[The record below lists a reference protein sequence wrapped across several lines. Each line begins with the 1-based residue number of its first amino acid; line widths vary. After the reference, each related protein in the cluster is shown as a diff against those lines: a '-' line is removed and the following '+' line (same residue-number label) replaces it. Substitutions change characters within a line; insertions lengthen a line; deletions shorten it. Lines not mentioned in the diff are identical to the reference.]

1 MSAEFLTPKLPK
13 PPWMTE
19 AEWAAELD
27 KRRKK
32 AAETVKKGED
42 SKPKAAEDHFS
53 PTSCIGDTNP
63 FGGDPEDDPTDPNVV
78 VSVTEGHY
86 WNFFGQII
94 REDKT
99 LFDPAKESW
108 SAFPRPRNVSAH
120 APFGHIRNP
129 NFMNPAL
136 PDEINTNS
144 DGTCGHKNP
153 AKYSYWILDVEK
165 YEQDPVTKAVSLK
178 KSAEELIKS
187 SADQILDRVVRS
199 ALRGDMTACK
209 MVLDRVYPTLRP
221 ESKKAIFRY
230 DPSVPLAQQVSNVVA
245 AIANGYLAPD
255 VAKSVIES
263 IQAVASVRSVDELE
277 KRLAMLEGQAAVEKR
292 TYQ

>member
-1 MSAEFLTPKLPK
+1 MQNNPM
-13 PPWMTE
+13 PP
-19 AEWAAELD
+19 
-27 KRRKK
+27 RI
-32 AAETVKKGED
+32 ED
-42 SKPKAAEDHFS
+42 VFF
-53 PTSCIGDTNP
+53 PTSYIGNTNP
-63 FGGDPEDDPTDPNVV
+63 FGGDPKDDPTDPMEIC
-78 VSVTEGHY
+78 SVAEGHY
-86 WNFFGQII
+86 WNFFGQIV

-99 LFDPAKESW
+99 LFDPTKEAW
-108 SAFPRPRNVSAH
+108 TAFPRPRNVSAH
-120 APFGHIRNP
+120 APFGHIKNP

-136 PDEINTNS
+136 PDAINTNF
-144 DGTCGHKNP
+144 DKTCGQKNP
-153 AKYSYWILDVEK
+153 AKFSYWILDVDK
-165 YEQDPVTKAVSLK
+165 FEQDPTTKAVSVK

-221 ESKKAIFRY
+221 ESKKAVFRY
-230 DPSVPLAQQVSNVVA
+230 DPQVPLAQQVSNVIA

-263 IQAVASVRSVDELE
+263 IQAVASVRCVDELE